1 MAKNTSN
8 TSSNGTNSTT
18 SNKKETFLQALKLNL
33 GNITEACK
41 ASNTGRQTYYNWVD
55 DDEEFKHYTSEFN
68 NLLKRSNDTLNMYK
82 EWDLELKT
90 FENHYNILKQ
100 RYDNMNKES
109 MEKSNKSKKRSEEVK
124 EDLEN
129 AISNS

>member
-55 DDEEFKHYTSEFN
+55 DDEEFKHSCKDVEES
-68 NLLKRSNDTLNMYK
+68 LL
-82 EWDLELKT
+82 DLAENRLLEKIDKYDITAIIFFLKT
-90 FENHYNILKQ
+90 KG
-100 RYDNMNKES
+100 
-109 MEKSNKSKKRSEEVK
+109 KKRGYIEKQEVELIK
-124 EDLEN
+124 PIDDIEFDGL
-129 AISNS
+129 